1 MNILSTS
8 PFEQFSI
15 TKLISLKLFI
25 FDFSITNSAIFMVW
39 TLISYLIVL
48 FVLKKGFLVP
58 TIWQSF
64 MELISLQIL
73 SMVYENIGD
82 GKYLCLIWTLFLQL
96 TIMNLVGII
105 PYTFTPTAH
114 VIIAMSMSFA
124 VFISVVYLGFEK
136 YGLNYLASLMPNSSP
151 MILSC
156 MLVMIEFVSQLA
168 KGISLGVRL
177 AANITAG
184 HLLFAILSGFI
195 YTMLCSN
202 IVIKILSLFP
212 IIIIVFI
219 TILEIAVAL
228 IQAYVFSILTS
239 IYIKDS
245 IVLH

>member
-1 MNILSTS
+1 MLSTS
-8 PFEQFSI
+8 PFEQFTI
-15 TKLISLKLFI
+15 IKLINFKI
-25 FDFSITNSAIFMVW
+25 WVFDFSLTNSAIFMIW
-39 TLISYLIVL
+39 TLLIYLVL
-48 FVLKKGFLVP
+48 LSILNKGFLVP
-58 TIWQSF
+58 TIWQGF

-96 TIMNLVGII
+96 TIMNLIGII

-114 VIIAMSMSFA
+114 VIIAMTMSFA
-124 VFISVVYLGFEK
+124 VFSSVVYLGFEK
-136 YGLNYLASLMPNSSP
+136 YGLNYLATLMPNSSP
-151 MILSC
+151 MILSW
-156 MLVMIEFVSQLA
+156 MLVMIELVSLLA

-195 YTMLCSN
+195 YTMLCSSS
-202 IVIKILSLFP
+202 VIRVLSFFP

-245 IVLH
+245 VVLH